1 MIDKNDAPEGYEAT
15 EASLGCDGCAFYVN
29 NKKTCKSPSGCF
41 IDQRNDGHS
50 VIFVKK
56 QEPKNLV
63 IIILS
68 KYWMVHGNGPT
79 KMKHTTK
86 EAAITEAKRLS
97 MQHPNQVFVVLEAIE
112 CYHTPVPKPIRY
124 DMK

>member
-1 MIDKNDAPEGYEAT
+1 MIDKNDAPEGYI
-15 EASLGCDGCAFYVN
+15 N
-29 NKKTCKSPSGCF
+29 
-41 IDQRNDGHS
+41 
-50 VIFVKK
+50 
-56 QEPKNLV
+56 
-63 IIILS
+63 

-86 EAAITEAKRLS
+86 KAAITEAKRLS

-112 CYHTPVPKPIRY
+112 CYHNPVPKPIPY

>member
-1 MIDKNDAPEGYEAT
+1 MIDKNDAPEGYEAI

-29 NKKTCKSPSGCF
+29 NNKTCKPPAGCF
-41 IDQRNDGHS
+41 IDQRKDGYS

-56 QEPKNLV
+56 QEPKNTV
-63 IIILS
+63 ISIPS
-68 KYWMVHGNGPT
+68 KYWMVHGNDPT
-79 KMKHTTK
+79 KMKHITK

-112 CYHTPVPKPIRY
+112 CYQTPVPKPIRY